1 MPKAFVHLHGQPL
14 LRHAL
19 DRVLAVSGVGHIVVV
34 APADDVDRAR
44 AVVADASAAA
54 VSSTAAMPA
63 APMTS
68 TSMKSA
74 AVRTDV
80 VAGGADRSASV
91 SAGLRA
97 LLPGDDIVLVHDAAR
112 ALAPAPLFEAVAER
126 VRAGSPAVVPGLPV
140 TDTVKVVDAS
150 GRVTSTPPR
159 ESLRGIQTP
168 QGFRREILERAH
180 AAGSGATDDAA
191 LVELTGV
198 GVTVIDGDPRA
209 VKVTSPR
216 DLALALTILQED
228 IHGTG

>member
-19 DRVLAVSGVGHIVVV
+19 DRVLAVSGVGHVVVV
-34 APADDVDRAR
+34 APAGYLEPAR

-54 VSSTAAMPA
+54 RMSPAAMSA
-63 APMTS
+63 
-68 TSMKSA
+68 A

-97 LLPGDDIVLVHDAAR
+97 LAACDDIVMVHDAAR
-112 ALAPAPLFEAVAER
+112 ALAPARLFEAVAEQI
-126 VRAGSPAVVPGLPV
+126 RAGSPAVIPGVPV
-140 TDTVKVVDAS
+140 TDTVKLVDAS

-159 ESLRGIQTP
+159 ESLRAIQTP
-168 QGFRREILERAH
+168 QGFRREVLEHAH
-180 AAGSGATDDAA
+180 ASGSGATDDAA

-198 GVTVIDGDPRA
+198 DVTVIDGDPRA

-216 DLALALTILQED
+216 DLDLALTILQED
-228 IHGTG
+228 LHDTR

>member
-19 DRVLAVSGVGHIVVV
+19 DRVLAVSGVGHVVVV

-44 AVVADASAAA
+44 AVVADASLAA
-54 VSSTAAMPA
+54 VTSPAA
-63 APMTS
+63 APM
-68 TSMKSA
+68 KSA
-74 AVRTDV
+74 PMRSAVVRTDV

-112 ALAPAPLFEAVAER
+112 ALAPAPLFEAVADR

-140 TDTVKVVDAS
+140 IDTVKVVDAS

-168 QGFRREILERAH
+168 QGFRREILEHAH
-180 AAGSGATDDAA
+180 ATGSGATDDAA

-228 IHGTG
+228 MHGTR